1 MIELTEA
8 IARKVR
14 DTVDAGL
21 VLGRGKQVAGQMC
34 VEAAVCFALGLP
46 HSDHPPCVGAAVRS
60 YKIKINDANWSS
72 RAARARGMRRVA
84 IAQLGSD
91 AIDQRAFAD
100 YVCIEG
106 VKRILPIALRAVAK
120 AVPGHADAILATIP
134 ACEAAVTLD
143 DARQAASAS
152 RKEAADADAA
162 NAAADA
168 ARAVWTR
175 RTAATAYAAA
185 AAAAYG
191 AAAYAA
197 AYATVTIAISED
209 FAYDTNA
216 AYAAAAYAYA
226 TDAATAAAYAAAY
239 TADVVAIA
247 EDVTAIAEDARNSVL
262 SLAAEIAVE
271 VLQKLGS
278 KGCEWLY
285 LCDEETT

>member
-168 ARAVWTR
+168 AI
-175 RTAATAYAAA
+175 AAANAAAYAAA

-209 FAYDTNA
+209 SAYDTNA

-226 TDAATAAAYAAAY
+226 ADAAIAAAYAAAY

-262 SLAAEIAVE
+262 SLAAEISVE
-271 VLQKLGS
+271 ALQKLGS